1 MVRWIVLRRALSIT
15 GATLSSKWA
24 HYIPWWLKSK
34 RVGRSLLGA
43 PAWRESGNLVA
54 GSRSSSKNG
63 CTMASIA
70 DNRCV
75 GVYSNSRAIKSI
87 ALGSALRKTCS
98 CRERDFPTS
107 NSRYLSYLAKGVRLD
122 LREFMFHVI
131 GIHGTDLVACRSAQ
145 DLDNFHQLIDTRL
158 SREKRLTQHE
168 FRHHTAGR
176 PNIYEGV
183 SVLRSGSKAIRPTD
197 LGGVVCCAK
206 DEFGRTVV
214 P

>member
-1 MVRWIVLRRALSIT
+1 
-15 GATLSSKWA
+15 
-24 HYIPWWLKSK
+24 
-34 RVGRSLLGA
+34 
-43 PAWRESGNLVA
+43 
-54 GSRSSSKNG
+54 
-63 CTMASIA
+63 
-70 DNRCV
+70 
-75 GVYSNSRAIKSI
+75 
-87 ALGSALRKTCS
+87 
-98 CRERDFPTS
+98 
-107 NSRYLSYLAKGVRLD
+107 
-122 LREFMFHVI
+122 
-131 GIHGTDLVACRSAQ
+131 
-145 DLDNFHQLIDTRL
+145 LIDTRL